1 MFVRQIS
8 NQEIKK
14 EIIAGEYNRSGT
26 LALFTESMVALLS
39 SKNSH
44 HAFMDLVSLM
54 GQTFPLSAPALYI
67 DNIGFH
73 AGVYTMI
80 ERTGGG
86 DQEARKILA
95 GKPFSY
101 NKVLVGGH
109 PPIVHHRIEFL
120 LMSTPGM
127 KAVLCINSG
136 IHDDI
141 FREWVKILTPA
152 VVKLMDH
159 EMLMHMAYRDG
170 LTSLLNYRAFEEMLK
185 AEQDRASRYDTTFS
199 VMMIDIDHF
208 KKVNDTFGHPIGDI
222 VLKTLSDKLTDC
234 VRKSDRVF
242 RYGGEEF
249 AVILPHTGLAK
260 AKKLAERIR
269 CTVEK
274 MSFIAGLHVTV
285 SIGLS
290 QYNDRLTSLD
300 LVKQADRGL
309 YLAKNRGRNR
319 IGIMKDIS

>member
-8 NQEIKK
+8 SQEIKK
-14 EIIAGEYNRSGT
+14 EIIAGEYNQSGT

-39 SKNSH
+39 SRNSH
-44 HAFMDLVSLM
+44 QAFMDLVSLM

-67 DNIGFH
+67 DNMGFH
-73 AGVYTMI
+73 ARVYTMI
-80 ERTGGG
+80 ERTVGG
-86 DQEARKILA
+86 DHETRKILGTKA
-95 GKPFSY
+95 CSY

-109 PPIVHHRIEFL
+109 PPIIHHRIEFL
-120 LMSTPGM
+120 LMSTPGT
-127 KAVLCINSG
+127 KIVLCINSG

-152 VVKLMDH
+152 VAKLIDH

-208 KKVNDTFGHPIGDI
+208 KRINDTLGHPLGDV
-222 VLKTLSDKLTDC
+222 VLKTLSEKLTEC

-260 AKKLAERIR
+260 ARKLAERIR
-269 CTVEK
+269 LTIEK
-274 MSFIAGLHVTV
+274 MRFIAGLHVTV
-285 SIGLS
+285 SIGIC
-290 QYNDRLTSLD
+290 QYNDGLTSDD

-309 YLAKNRGRNR
+309 YLAKNQGRNR